1 MLNNWRTRYQY
12 LIRYIFWRVTDLKCV
27 RNTRYIYFLEYFS
40 LTLKFPVEQLI
51 EFTFLDRVAALTRV
65 TSATVRYFIGEPLRN
80 ILQCVCVEVYFMVI
94 VSRWLRIVTAI
105 FL

>member
-1 MLNNWRTRYQY
+1 MLNNWRTRYQHR
-12 LIRYIFWRVTDLKCV
+12 IRYDFWRVIDLKCV
-27 RNTRYIYFLEYFS
+27 RNTRYLYFLEYFS
-40 LTLKFPVEQLI
+40 LTLKFSVDQLV

-80 ILQCVCVEVYFMVI
+80 ILQCVCVKVYFMVI